1 MKKELTLNSSSSND
15 LVYWSELSSI
25 NFGWY
30 KTYLNKKIYKDY
42 TYMLLLC
49 YKMGGIY
56 RSNSVSCLKMNQK
69 DAQSNLIIKT

>member
-1 MKKELTLNSSSSND
+1 
-15 LVYWSELSSI
+15 
-25 NFGWY
+25 
-30 KTYLNKKIYKDY
+30 
-42 TYMLLLC
+42 MLLLC